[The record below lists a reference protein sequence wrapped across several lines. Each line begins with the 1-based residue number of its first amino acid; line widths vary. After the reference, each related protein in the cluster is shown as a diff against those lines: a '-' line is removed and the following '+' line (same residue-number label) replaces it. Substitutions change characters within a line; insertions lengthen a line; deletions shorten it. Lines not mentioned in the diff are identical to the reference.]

1 MIFTTAISGP
11 IPASSS
17 SRKHREKLD
26 YPQLKTAIHDYTR
39 DTIARFKQAGVLPDM
54 VQIGNEING
63 GILWPEGKSW
73 GQGGGEFDRLAGLL
87 NAAIAGLKENL
98 RRGRAGENHAAS
110 GRRDQE
116 RYLPL
121 VV

>member
-1 MIFTTAISGP
+1 M
-11 IPASSS
+11 
-17 SRKHREKLD
+17 D
-26 YPQLKTAIHDYTR
+26 YPQLKTTIHDYTR
-39 DTIARFKQAGVLPDM
+39 DTIARFKQEGVLPDM

-63 GILWPEGKSW
+63 GMLWPEGKSW

-87 NAAIAGLKENL
+87 NAAIDGLKRIC
-98 RRGRAGENHAAS
+98 RRRAGENHASS
-110 GRRDQE
+110 GRRHEE

>member
-1 MIFTTAISGP
+1 
-11 IPASSS
+11 
-17 SRKHREKLD
+17 
-26 YPQLKTAIHDYTR
+26 
-39 DTIARFKQAGVLPDM
+39 M